1 MFELSLVVTISQ
13 NCSQA
18 TGCEMKASFHPQQRT
33 QKYGAGFHEYEHNM
47 LILGKIMLQ
56 ICMVL

>member
-1 MFELSLVVTISQ
+1 MFELSLVVTLPQ

-18 TGCEMKASFHPQQRT
+18 TGGCEMKASFHPQQRT

-47 LILGKIMLQ
+47 LILGKT
-56 ICMVL
+56 